1 MDVYDYCVLGTLEF
15 AFERL
20 GTYDGHGVLKGGRR
34 RTYIY
39 IYIYIDIYIYIYVT
53 GLAVCGLELGF
64 LEFSTYGL
72 RVVGFKHWVPFCVE
86 TGKHL
91 VKDPCFKPQNRN
103 DITWHNLAGKPIV
116 VGSHSTQ
123 SIW

>member
-1 MDVYDYCVLGTLEF
+1 MDVYAYCVLGTLEF

-20 GTYDGHGVLKGGRR
+20 GTYDGHGVLKGGRG

-39 IYIYIDIYIYIYVT
+39 IHRYIYVT

-72 RVVGFKHWVPFCVE
+72 RVLGFKHWVPFCVE
-86 TGKHL
+86 TGK
-91 VKDPCFKPQNRN
+91 
-103 DITWHNLAGKPIV
+103 TWSRIPVFIKNTPPK
-116 VGSHSTQ
+116 
-123 SIW
+123 